1 MARVGTH
8 MDIKKLTF
16 AALGALAV
24 SAAPALAEDTAT
36 TVPSAQ
42 EQCATIKAASGTD
55 AFKAAYGTNKTK
67 SNAFGKCVSARTTA
81 TEEAAAE
88 AKTNA
93 AKECDA
99 ERTADPVAFE
109 TTYGTNKTK
118 SNAYGKCVSTKAKAK
133 TAATVEEQTD
143 AIVAAAK
150 SCKAERQADPT
161 AFKAKYGTN
170 ATKSNAFGK
179 CVSAQAKAQQD
190 KPEETTTSS

>member
-1 MARVGTH
+1 MNL
-8 MDIKKLTF
+8 KNLTV
-16 AALGALAV
+16 AAV
-24 SAAPALAEDTAT
+24 SALALTAGPALAEDTTT
-36 TVPSAQ
+36 TVPTAQ
-42 EQCATIKAASGTD
+42 EQCAALKAELGKD
-55 AFKAAYGTNKTK
+55 AFKAAHGTNKTK

-81 TEEAAAE
+81 TEDAAAE

-118 SNAYGKCVSTKAKAK
+118 RNAYGKCVSGKAKAK
-133 TAATVEEQTD
+133 TAATVEEQTE
-143 AIVAAAK
+143 AIVSAAK
-150 SCKAERQADPT
+150 SCKAERQADAA

-170 ATKSNAFGK
+170 ANKSNAFGK

-190 KPEETTTSS
+190 KPEETTSS